1 MNSIVL
7 ALTGA
12 SGMVYGLELIRQ
24 MVTRD
29 ILTQVIVSR
38 AAYKVLALESPGYT
52 EVLNLAHKIYTQD
65 DTAAPP
71 ASGSYPNEA
80 MVVCPCSMASLGA
93 IANGLGS
100 NLIHRAADVT
110 LKERRPLIL
119 VPRETPLNRVHL
131 ENLLKAHDSG
141 AVILPPCPG
150 FYHSPDSLKDLV
162 NHIVGRILDVLAIEN
177 NLYPRWQEH

>member
-1 MNSIVL
+1 MKSIVL

-12 SGMVYGLELIRQ
+12 SGMPYGLELIRQ
-24 MVTRD
+24 MVSRD
-29 ILTQVIVSR
+29 IRTSVIVSR
-38 AAYKVLALESPGYT
+38 AARQVLALEAPGYK
-52 EVLNLAHKIYTQD
+52 EVLKQAHEIYSQE

-93 IANGLGS
+93 IAGGLGS

-110 LKERRPLIL
+110 LKERRPLVL

-131 ENLLKAHDSG
+131 ENMLRAHDSG

-150 FYHSPDSLKDLV
+150 FYHGPESLEDIV
-162 NHIVGRILDVLAIEN
+162 RHIVGRILDVLKIEN
-177 NLYPRWQEH
+177 NLYKRWQGK